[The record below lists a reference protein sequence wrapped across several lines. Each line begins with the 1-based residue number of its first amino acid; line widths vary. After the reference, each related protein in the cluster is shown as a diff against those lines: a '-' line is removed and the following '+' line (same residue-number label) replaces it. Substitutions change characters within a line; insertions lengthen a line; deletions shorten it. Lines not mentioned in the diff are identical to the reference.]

1 MNGNTRYGETIFSYE
16 GSAALK
22 PREPHRLRLVEGG
35 RSRAH
40 GRAIPSGTKCKV
52 AHRSIDTVSVSV
64 PKTRAGYAPNV
75 TPYVSESQTLVVYAA
90 GIIICAMVFGAWL
103 IQRLLG

>member
-1 MNGNTRYGETIFSYE
+1 MNGNTRYGETIYTYE

-22 PREPHRLRLVEGG
+22 PRESHRLRLVEGG

-40 GRAIPSGTKCKV
+40 GRAIPSGTNRKV
-52 AHRSIDTVSVSV
+52 AHRSVDPVSISL
-64 PKTRAGYAPNV
+64 PKTRTGYAPNI
-75 TPYVSESQTLVVYAA
+75 TPSVSESQTLAVYAA
-90 GIIICAMVFGAWL
+90 GTIICTMVFGVWL